1 MKNLDT
7 IIALVC
13 GALALALAPAPL
25 RADGT
30 CLSCHVSHVDARLRA
45 PAHALEDDVH
55 GRAEITCSDCHGG
68 DPSEPSV
75 RAHDLGAGFVGR
87 PAPLG
92 VTALCSRCH
101 DGSDARAPAVVIEY
115 RSGRHGRALAEGHV
129 AATCT
134 SCHGAH
140 GVQRPSERDR
150 DTPRELASGGSAE
163 RHRIASAC
171 MGCHS
176 SPEVMRASGLPTDQ
190 ASRWASSVHGR
201 AVERGNAEAP
211 DCASCHHPHDNAAGL
226 AAVRSCGGCHEP
238 LRAAFDRGPHR
249 ERFERLGFLDC
260 AECHGNHGVEPAS
273 ATMLVG
279 LGAVCTRCHGR
290 GQAAFETVQTIAAHA
305 GALDRARAA
314 LPPDDPRR
322 RAMIEALHALDAE
335 GLASAIASV
344 GELPEPPAVV
354 DADEAAARRAGL
366 PWPWLGVAGMAVAAL
381 VLLVRARRSE

>member
-1 MKNLDT
+1 MKRLGP
-7 IIALVC
+7 IVV
-13 GALALALAPAPL
+13 LACAVSVVAPAPL
-25 RADGT
+25 YADET
-30 CLSCHVSHVDARLRA
+30 CLSCHARHVDARLRA
-45 PAHALEDDVH
+45 PAYALDDDVH
-55 GRAEITCSDCHGG
+55 ARAEITCSDCHGG
-68 DPSEPSV
+68 DPAEPSV

-92 VTALCSRCH
+92 VAALCSRCH
-101 DGSDARAPAVVIEY
+101 DGSDARAPAVVTEY
-115 RSGRHGRALAEGHV
+115 RAGRHGRALAEGHV

-140 GVQRPSERDR
+140 GVQRPSERER
-150 DTPRELASGGSAE
+150 DTPRELASGASAE

-176 SPEVMRASGLPTDQ
+176 SAEVMGASGLPTDQ
-190 ASRWASSVHGR
+190 ALRWASSVHGR
-201 AVERGNAEAP
+201 AVARGNAQAP

-226 AAVRSCGGCHEP
+226 AAVRSCGGCHEA
-238 LRAAFDRGPHR
+238 LRSAFDRGPHR
-249 ERFERLGFLDC
+249 ERFARLGFLDC

-290 GQAAFETVQTIAAHA
+290 GQAAFETVRAIASHA

-314 LPPDDPRR
+314 LPADDPRR

-335 GLASAIASV
+335 GLAAAIASA
-344 GELPEPPAVV
+344 GELPELPA
-354 DADEAAARRAGL
+354 AEAEEAVRTSIF
-366 PWPWLGVAGMAVAAL
+366 PWPWVGLGGLAIAAL
-381 VLLVRARRSE
+381 IALLRARRSP